1 MTKAIAPVSAGMS
14 EEQVALVKA
23 TVCKGAS
30 DDELKLFLGVCAR
43 TGLDPF
49 ARQIYSLP
57 ARGGRATMIS
67 IDGFRLIAE
76 RSGHYAGQ
84 IGPEWCGEDGQWRSV
99 WLGKGEPAAA
109 RVGVL
114 RDDFAQPLYAVAR
127 MASYR
132 GGTPT
137 WKQMPDVMLAKCAEM
152 LALRRAFPAELSGL
166 YGTEEMTRAT
176 EPETPKN
183 GQPLAGRNRTKRAK
197 KAPAKVVETR
207 KPEPEVVDVETA
219 PVDEE
224 PGDVVGDPN
233 NQALVSRFQKAVS
246 AYDLT
251 RDAIDRQVMDRFGNY
266 AERVDYLKSMV
277 IKHGDPSD
285 VDGVREFIK
294 NDCHTYLSS
303 VI

>member
-14 EEQVALVKA
+14 EDQVELVKS

-30 DDELKLFLGVCAR
+30 DDELKLFLGVCSR

-84 IGPEWCGEDGQWRSV
+84 LGPEWCGEDGRWRSV
-99 WLGKGEPAAA
+99 WLEDGEPAAA

-114 RDDFAQPLYAVAR
+114 RSDFAQPLYAVAR
-127 MASYR
+127 MRSYR

-166 YGTEEMTRAT
+166 YGGEEMTQAT
-176 EPETPKN
+176 SPAPSPEKP
-183 GQPLAGRNRTKRAK
+183 PLAGRNRTKRAK

-207 KPEPEVVDVETA
+207 KPEVVDVETA
-219 PVDEE
+219 PADE

-233 NQALVSRFQKAVS
+233 NDALQARFDKAVS
-246 AYDLT
+246 AYDLK
-251 RDAIDRQVMDRFGNY
+251 AEGIDRQVMDRFGNY
-266 AERVDYLKSMV
+266 AERVDYLKAMV

-294 NDCHTYLSS
+294 NDCHTFLSS